1 MNYLKNLRLKRDL
14 TQSQVADFL
23 GISSQAYGYYE
34 AGKRDMSLDTAKK
47 LADFFNVPI
56 SFISG
61 DSDFN
66 SASVEEL
73 GVKVPVLGRISA
85 GLPILAV
92 ENIDEY
98 EFAPSNVMKPNH
110 VYFFLQVH
118 GDSMNLKFH
127 DGDLVLIEQC
137 PDIENGEIG
146 AFLIDNE
153 SCTLKKFNRQN
164 GLVILN
170 PMSTNPIH
178 QPQFYNP
185 NETVVTCIGKV
196 VAYLGIVKKEI

>member
-73 GVKVPVLGRISA
+73 GV
-85 GLPILAV
+85 
-92 ENIDEY
+92 
-98 EFAPSNVMKPNH
+98 
-110 VYFFLQVH
+110 FLQI
-118 GDSMNLKFH
+118 
-127 DGDLVLIEQC
+127 LIYPPEKGIISKTVRQKT
-137 PDIENGEIG
+137 IEFSN
-146 AFLIDNE
+146 
-153 SCTLKKFNRQN
+153 S
-164 GLVILN
+164 ILN
-170 PMSTNPIH
+170 KK
-178 QPQFYNP
+178 QAVY
-185 NETVVTCIGKV
+185 KV
-196 VAYLGIVKKEI
+196 